1 MTVMQQ
7 ALQTKPC
14 LENQL
19 CTGDILG
26 CRNSVDKH
34 KMCPSRSSEFHIL
47 ITPQSTGGWMT
58 LDLLD
63 SFYFA
68 FVLANV
74 RQKYINTP
82 STTMT
87 DDSC

>member
-1 MTVMQQ
+1 
-7 ALQTKPC
+7 
-14 LENQL
+14 
-19 CTGDILG
+19 
-26 CRNSVDKH
+26 
-34 KMCPSRSSEFHIL
+34 
-47 ITPQSTGGWMT
+47 MT
-58 LDLLD
+58 LDLSD

-74 RQKYINTP
+74 SQKYINTP